1 VQDVN
6 GAFEAAIIGGGAVG
20 QSAALILGRCCRRSI
35 VMDDGRPRNAVAE
48 RMHGF
53 LTRDGTP
60 PKELL
65 KIAREQ
71 LRIYG
76 CIEQITAHV
85 EAIDA

>member
-1 VQDVN
+1 
-6 GAFEAAIIGGGAVG
+6 
-20 QSAALILGRCCRRSI
+20 
-35 VMDDGRPRNAVAE
+35 MDDGRPRNAVAE